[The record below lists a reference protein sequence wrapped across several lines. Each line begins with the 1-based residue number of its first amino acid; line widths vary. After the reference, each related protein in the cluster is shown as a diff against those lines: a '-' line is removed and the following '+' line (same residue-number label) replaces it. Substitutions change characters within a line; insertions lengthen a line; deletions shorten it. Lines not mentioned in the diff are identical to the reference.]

1 MRAAGLTIRKAPKQP
16 GLQRLKRGSI
26 AKAKQPP
33 PRHPREEKRA
43 ISFLWAVSILIKVR
57 SIRSTATFLLGLSLY
72 EIRMWAAEVSLSF
85 FFNPRNALMPKI
97 IPLLTLE

>member
-1 MRAAGLTIRKAPKQP
+1 MRKARLTIRKAPKPP

-43 ISFLWAVSILIKVR
+43 VSFLWAVSIPITVR
-57 SIRSTATFLLGLSLY
+57 SIRSTATFLLGVLLRRV
-72 EIRMWAAEVSLSF
+72 RMFRSRSNRNGGDSVMEVKNVFISHV
-85 FFNPRNALMPKI
+85 
-97 IPLLTLE
+97 